1 MACIIDALLLVTSL
15 KKVPCPGSIVM
26 NRTYCWI
33 NDQNMTRTFFMHM
46 RTWTGLCASRHI
58 SRLRDRAYALQ
69 VAQLPTSLNF
79 NLQSLGLPQR
89 WNSWPLMIPARWFYS
104 FETYY
109 GTWIPQEVTTIL
121 YEDNDACTAMG
132 NAQKPTPPAHVI
144 SILSISLSVNEL
156 KGTLWCWNAL
166 TPG

>member
-1 MACIIDALLLVTSL
+1 MPVSNCLKPTLVCTSTTSMESNTLSSIYIVLKMMACIIDALLLVTSL
-15 KKVPCPGSIVM
+15 KKVPCPGSIVI

-69 VAQLPTSLNF
+69 VAQSPTSLNF

-89 WNSWPLMIPARWFYS
+89 WNSWPLMIPAR
-104 FETYY
+104 
-109 GTWIPQEVTTIL
+109 
-121 YEDNDACTAMG
+121 
-132 NAQKPTPPAHVI
+132 
-144 SILSISLSVNEL
+144 
-156 KGTLWCWNAL
+156 
-166 TPG
+166 